1 MTEDRV
7 QVAIDDRMRL
17 LAAMLAVTSWPED
30 EQQRKGHGT
39 HIHARNTRRLLQAHD
54 KHPAV
59 TILQA
64 LLDRGVPLEELFGY
78 LLQLEWPGLSGGEQP
93 TWAPPAWPRHLV
105 TFYQQSGLAEWW
117 QSEAEVWEQA
127 RQKVEALFANARL
140 CTFLEPFVGPV
151 PDALI
156 FLPNLCYPTDMSLG
170 AAVDGRLY
178 CITPPR
184 VAVGNNPPWPF
195 DEDPAHLYRAAL
207 MQYGRLLLRRYLR
220 AHADALAEASTQPL
234 PVTPAFARLYPTWE
248 AQLLALVGLGLVVI
262 YLQDFVSEQEAQS
275 YLLMERKVQG
285 LTELPGT
292 VSVLRRYLR
301 GREDGTYREFVDFL
315 PYFGKH
321 LRVARTIM
329 AL

>member
-1 MTEDRV
+1 MTDTV

-17 LAAMLAVTSWPED
+17 LAALLAVTSWPED
-30 EQQRKGHGT
+30 EQRRKAHGT
-39 HIHARNTRRLLQAHD
+39 HIHARNTRRRLQTYD

-59 TILQA
+59 VILQG

-78 LLQLEWPGLSGGEQP
+78 VLQLEWPALTGGEQP

-105 TFYQQSGLAEWW
+105 AFYQDTALAQWW
-117 QSEAEVWEQA
+117 QEEARHWEEA
-127 RQKVEALFANARL
+127 RQQVEKLFASARL
-140 CTFLEPFVGPV
+140 HTFLEPFVGPI

-184 VAVGNNPPWPF
+184 VAVGSNPPWPF
-195 DEDPAHLYRAAL
+195 DDDPAHLYRAAL

-220 AHADALAEASTQPL
+220 AHADALSEASAQPL
-234 PVTPAFARLYPTWE
+234 PVTSAFAVLYPSWE
-248 AQLLALVGLGLVVI
+248 AQLLALVGLSLVVI
-262 YLQDFVSEQEAQS
+262 YLQDCVSEQEAQA
-275 YLLMERKVQG
+275 YVLMERKVHG
-285 LTELPGT
+285 LTELPGA
-292 VSVLRRYLR
+292 VSVMRRYLR
-301 GREDGTYREFVDFL
+301 GRQEGTYREFADFL
-315 PYFGKH
+315 PHFGKH